1 MTPPTAVIDTADW
14 RLAVPLKT
22 ALDLTGSRL
31 TAAMT
36 RDFGGAPAASVDSA
50 DGSIT
55 WTPDPATGLTSSIVI
70 TVPKARRG
78 TWLAS
83 QALTLIFDVHRTVEG
98 SDADEHL
105 GRSSLYVMPAS
116 DSAFVAQRRGGANP
130 ILAAPYGSA
139 VLLPALQ
146 TGPQGRPGLALPP
159 FPDDAA
165 TVNYTLSLV
174 DGALVWTVA
183 GAVVTPPD
191 PGAPVG
197 VLDFSD
203 PASSGLL
210 TAFFLAQPAAPAID
224 AGALDFSDPNGSGLL
239 PAFLLAAA

>member
-146 TGPQGRPGLALPP
+146 TGPQGRPGVGGGSSA
-159 FPDDAA
+159 
-165 TVNYTLSLV
+165 
-174 DGALVWTVA
+174 
-183 GAVVTPPD
+183 AVVVPQATPSASWAIPHPFGRLPSVTVYD
-191 PGAPVG
+191 ASGSELIADISATPTMVSVVFAKPTAGSA
-197 VLDFSD
+197 VLS
-203 PASSGLL
+203 
-210 TAFFLAQPAAPAID
+210 
-224 AGALDFSDPNGSGLL
+224 
-239 PAFLLAAA
+239 